1 MQPKATALRS
11 RMGDDKEDL
20 CFVEEREAEMVA
32 YAGSSEP
39 YKRSGYFLNPIST
52 NAHETQESL
61 SSPPQCTITL
71 APCATSTVHFKGWA
85 CPQRQWGKWVE
96 KLQPI
101 YEDLWKKAGIFNAIK
116 SSTYKIRREPSSIL
130 GAAAFW
136 CEATNT
142 FLLPWS
148 EATITLEDV
157 MILGGFPVM
166 GEPLKKREPF
176 EGDLQE
182 LEKAMIVEHRKFNK
196 TKWRKADQT
205 LWTRQFMEREGDEL
219 EHIGFLSLWLS
230 RYVFPRHPDG
240 IVGQYVI
247 PIAVRLSRGVRISI
261 ATAVLASLYRD
272 LRILKDY
279 LHRNGG
285 GEEAAQL
292 VLWAP
297 FSILQMW
304 LWERFVALR
313 PEVLNYVNSGEPRV
327 ARWHDATKKLE
338 LSFVISVLVLPDSF
352 QWRPYAISLDS
363 WRMPSFYK
371 EMGEWVCSSAC
382 ADDECGSFARCL
394 RPCELVGLDCIEQ
407 YLPHWVAMQ
416 FGLDQDIPDAITR
429 SNSSWEAAWDS
440 FDTAKMLK
448 FFAPPRLYESDV
460 TARYSVWWKNHRV
473 NCSNVVRVVAGPC
486 VPMKAAKKSEKEIS
500 EKSSQNI
507 EFLTKEVELQNKDDF
522 ALVHNASEKVCKR
535 KALSCLKPLEATAEG
550 ETHSK
555 LKLSVKGWKK
565 LKQDAKASRKSK
577 TEKKRRYL
585 KDFAFDLAGD
595 VHRETLGDIDGKEA
609 DDFALNPALEFGE
622 TTVPSLF
629 RTQKRGE
636 FIGLIS
642 EDSQLEMQIKALKKE
657 ISEIQAKLMNLE
669 SLQDEQSKS
678 EVSSSDE

>member
-1 MQPKATALRS
+1 
-11 RMGDDKEDL
+11 MGDEKEDL
-20 CFVEEREAEMVA
+20 SFVEEREAEMVA
-32 YAGSSEP
+32 FAGSSEP
-39 YKRSGYFLNPIST
+39 YKRNGYFLHPISS
-52 NAHETQESL
+52 NAPEVQEPL
-61 SSPPQCTITL
+61 SSPPKRTTISL
-71 APCATSTVHFKGWA
+71 APCAPSTVHFKGWA

-101 YEDLWKKAGIFNAIK
+101 YEDLWKKSGIFDAIK

-130 GAAAFW
+130 AAASFW
-136 CEATNT
+136 CESTNT
-142 FLLPWS
+142 FLFPWS

-157 MILGGFPVM
+157 MILGGFPVT

-176 EGDLQE
+176 EGYLQE
-182 LEKAMIVEHRKFNK
+182 MEKAMIAEHRKFNK

-219 EHIGFLSLWLS
+219 EHVGFLSLWLS

-247 PIAVRLSRGVRISI
+247 PIAVRLSRGLRISI

-279 LHRNGG
+279 LHQNGG
-285 GEEAAQL
+285 GQEASQL

-313 PEVLNYVNSGEPRV
+313 PETLNYVNSGEPRA
-327 ARWHDATKKLE
+327 ARWHDSTKKLE
-338 LSFVISVLVLPDSF
+338 LSFVISVFELPDSF

-371 EMGEWVCSSAC
+371 ELGEWICSRGSD
-382 ADDECGSFARCL
+382 DDEFGSFARCL

-416 FGLDQDIPDAITR
+416 FGLDQDIPDSITR
-429 SNSSWEAAWDS
+429 ANSSWEAAWENY
-440 FDTAKMLK
+440 DTAAKTLK

-460 TARYSVWWKNHRV
+460 TARYSIWWKQHRV
-473 NCSNVVRVVAGPC
+473 ACSNVVKAVAGPSM
-486 VPMKAAKKSEKEIS
+486 PLKIAKKSEKEIS
-500 EKSSQNI
+500 DKSTENI
-507 EFLTKEVELQNKDDF
+507 EFLTSEEKKDS
-522 ALVHNASEKVCKR
+522 ALVHDESEKVCKR
-535 KALSCLKPLEATAEG
+535 KAVSYFNPLETTTQG
-550 ETHSK
+550 GTHNK
-555 LKLSVKGWKK
+555 LKLSVKSLEKI
-565 LKQDAKASRKSK
+565 KQNEKASRKSK

-585 KDFAFDLAGD
+585 KDFALDLAGN
-595 VHRETLGDIDGKEA
+595 VHRETLGDFDEKEV
-609 DDFALNPALEFGE
+609 DDFPLNPSAFKEFGE
-622 TTVPSLF
+622 TTVHPGF
-629 RTQKRGE
+629 RAKKRRE
-636 FIGLIS
+636 VVRLIS
-642 EDSQLEMQIKALKKE
+642 EDSELEMQIKALKKE
-657 ISEIQAKLMNLE
+657 ISQIQAKLMNLE
-669 SLQDEQSKS
+669 SLQDDQYKS

>member
-1 MQPKATALRS
+1 
-11 RMGDDKEDL
+11 MGDEKEDL
-20 CFVEEREAEMVA
+20 CFVEEREAEMVSFV
-32 YAGSSEP
+32 GSSEP
-39 YKRSGYFLNPIST
+39 YKRNGYFLHPIST
-52 NAHETQESL
+52 NTQEVQEAL
-61 SSPPQCTITL
+61 SSTPQRPTISL
-71 APCATSTVHFKGWA
+71 APCASSTVHFKGWA

-101 YEDLWKKAGIFNAIK
+101 YEDLWKKSGIFDAIK

-136 CEATNT
+136 CETTNT
-142 FLLPWS
+142 FLFPWS
-148 EATITLEDV
+148 DATITLEDV

-176 EGDLQE
+176 EGDLQDM
-182 LEKAMIVEHRKFNK
+182 EKAMIAEHRKFNK

-219 EHIGFLSLWLS
+219 EHVGFLSLWLS

-279 LHRNGG
+279 LHQNGG
-285 GEEAAQL
+285 GQEASQL

-313 PEVLNYVNSGEPRV
+313 PEALNYVNSGEPRA
-327 ARWHDATKKLE
+327 ARWHDTTKKLE
-338 LSFVISVLVLPDSF
+338 LSFVISVLELPDSF
-352 QWRPYAISLDS
+352 QWRPYAINLDS

-371 EMGEWVCSSAC
+371 ELGEWICSSAS
-382 ADDECGSFARCL
+382 ADDEFGSFARCL

-429 SNSSWEAAWDS
+429 ANSSWEAGWDS
-440 FDTAKMLK
+440 YDTAAKTLK

-460 TARYSVWWKNHRV
+460 TARYSDWWRQHRV
-473 NCSNVVRVVAGPC
+473 TCSNVVRAVAGPC
-486 VPMKAAKKSEKEIS
+486 MPLKISKKSEKEIS
-500 EKSSQNI
+500 DKSSENI
-507 EFLTKEVELQNKDDF
+507 EFLTNEGNKDSTFVLDE
-522 ALVHNASEKVCKR
+522 SDKVCKR
-535 KALSCLKPLEATAEG
+535 KAVSCLTPLETAIQG
-550 ETHSK
+550 GTHNK
-555 LKLSVKGWKK
+555 LKLSVKSLEKI
-565 LKQDAKASRKSK
+565 KQNAKASRKSK

-585 KDFAFDLAGD
+585 KDFALDLAGN
-595 VHRETLGDIDGKEA
+595 VHKETLGNFDGREI
-609 DDFALNPALEFGE
+609 DDFTLDPSAYKEFGE
-622 TTVPSLF
+622 TTVHPGF
-629 RTQKRGE
+629 RTKKRRE
-636 FIGLIS
+636 VIGLIS

-669 SLQDEQSKS
+669 SLQEDEYKS

>member
-1 MQPKATALRS
+1 
-11 RMGDDKEDL
+11 MGDEKEDL

-32 YAGSSEP
+32 FAGSSEP
-39 YKRSGYFLNPIST
+39 YKRNGYFLHPIST
-52 NAHETQESL
+52 NAQEIQEAL
-61 SSPPQCTITL
+61 SFPPQRTTISL
-71 APCATSTVHFKGWA
+71 APCAPSTVHFKGWA

-101 YEDLWKKAGIFNAIK
+101 YEDLWKKAGIFDAIK
-116 SSTYKIRREPSSIL
+116 SSTYKIRRDPSSIL

-136 CEATNT
+136 CETTNT
-142 FLLPWS
+142 FLFPWS

-176 EGDLQE
+176 DGDLQE
-182 LEKAMIVEHRKFNK
+182 MEKAMIAEHRKFNK

-279 LHRNGG
+279 LHQNGG
-285 GEEAAQL
+285 GQEAAQL

-313 PEVLNYVNSGEPRV
+313 PDALNYVNSGEPRV

-338 LSFVISVLVLPDSF
+338 LSFVISVLEFPDSF

-371 EMGEWVCSSAC
+371 EMGEWVCSSAN
-382 ADDECGSFARCL
+382 ADDELGSFARCL

-429 SNSSWEAAWDS
+429 ANSSWEAAWDS
-440 FDTAKMLK
+440 YDTPTKMFK

-460 TARYSVWWKNHRV
+460 TARYSVWWKLHRLT
-473 NCSNVVRVVAGPC
+473 CSNVVRAVAGPC
-486 VPMKAAKKSEKEIS
+486 MPLKIAKKSEKEIS
-500 EKSSQNI
+500 DKSSEKI
-507 EFLTKEVELQNKDDF
+507 ELLIDEEKKDLQNKDGF
-522 ALVHNASEKVCKR
+522 TLVHNESEKVCKR
-535 KALSCLKPLEATAEG
+535 KAVNCLKPLETTTEG
-550 ETHSK
+550 GIHRK
-555 LKLSVKGWKK
+555 FKLSVKGLEKT
-565 LKQDAKASRKSK
+565 KQNVKASRKSK

-585 KDFAFDLAGD
+585 KDFAFDLAGNVQKETLD
-595 VHRETLGDIDGKEA
+595 EFDDKEVDDFSLDPIAFKELGGTTLHSGFGTKKRRETI
-609 DDFALNPALEFGE
+609 
-622 TTVPSLF
+622 T
-629 RTQKRGE
+629 
-636 FIGLIS
+636 LIS

-657 ISEIQAKLMNLE
+657 IGEFQAKLMNLE
-669 SLQDEQSKS
+669 SLQEEQSKS

>member
-1 MQPKATALRS
+1 
-11 RMGDDKEDL
+11 MGDEKKDL
-20 CFVEEREAEMVA
+20 CLVEEREAEMVA
-32 YAGSSEP
+32 FAGSSEP
-39 YKRSGYFLNPIST
+39 YKRNGYFLNPILK
-52 NAHETQESL
+52 NAHAIQEAL
-61 SSPPQCTITL
+61 SSPPQRRTISV
-71 APCATSTVHFKGWA
+71 APFASSTVHFKGWA
-85 CPQRQWGKWVE
+85 CPQRQWGKWVD

-101 YEDLWKKAGIFNAIK
+101 YEDLWKKSGIFDAIK
-116 SSTYKIRREPSSIL
+116 SSTYKIRRELSSIL

-136 CEATNT
+136 CEETNT
-142 FLLPWS
+142 FLFPWS

-157 MILGGFPVM
+157 MILGGFPVT
-166 GEPLKKREPF
+166 GEPLKKREAF
-176 EGDLQE
+176 EGDLLE
-182 LEKAMIVEHRKFNK
+182 MEKAMIAEHRKFNK

-279 LHRNGG
+279 LHKNGG
-285 GEEAAQL
+285 GQEAAQL

-313 PEVLNYVNSGEPRV
+313 PEALNYVNSGEPRV
-327 ARWHDATKKLE
+327 ARWHDSTKKLE
-338 LSFVISVLVLPDSF
+338 LSFVISVMELPDSF

-363 WRMPSFYK
+363 WCMPSFYK
-371 EMGEWVCSSAC
+371 EMGEWVCSGGSS
-382 ADDECGSFARCL
+382 DDEFGSFARCL

-416 FGLDQDIPDAITR
+416 FGLDQDIPNNVTR
-429 SNSSWEAAWDS
+429 ANSSWEAAWDS
-440 FDTAKMLK
+440 FDTASRMLK

-460 TARYSVWWKNHRV
+460 TARYSVWWKHNRV
-473 NCSNVVRVVAGPC
+473 TCSNVVRVVAGPSM
-486 VPMKAAKKSEKEIS
+486 PLKMAKKSEKEMVL
-500 EKSSQNI
+500 EKPGEDV
-507 EFLTKEVELQNKDDF
+507 EFLAHEEDLQNKDDF
-522 ALVHNASEKVCKR
+522 ALVNNDNEKVYKR
-535 KALSCLKPLEATAEG
+535 KGVKPLEITTQG
-550 ETHSK
+550 GTHKK
-555 LKLSVKGWKK
+555 LKLSVKGWEKM
-565 LKQDAKASRKSK
+565 KQNTKVSRKSK

-585 KDFAFDLAGD
+585 KDFAFDLAGN
-595 VHRETLGDIDGKEA
+595 VHRETLDDFDGKEV
-609 DDFALNPALEFGE
+609 DDFAPIAFKDFGE
-622 TTVPSLF
+622 TTVHSGF
-629 RTQKRGE
+629 RTKNRKE
-636 FIGLIS
+636 VIRLIG

-657 ISEIQAKLMNLE
+657 IAGIQAKLMNLE
-669 SLQDEQSKS
+669 SLQEEQSKS